1 METGATDGSATD
13 PFELIFRAH
22 FTPMVRLAHLLGS
35 DDPENAAQEAF
46 AKLHGRIRLLAEP
59 EKAVAYLRTCLVNLT
74 RSRHAH
80 LSVVRRYV
88 PPRPVDAASAEHLA
102 LAKADQSSVMAA
114 LSTLSPRHREALVL
128 RYWLDLSE
136 KQMAESMGTS
146 VGSVKSHVSRGLSA
160 LRAAL
165 QSTDGEL

>member
-1 METGATDGSATD
+1 METGAADEAVD
-13 PFELIFRAH
+13 PFEAIFRDQ

-35 DDPENAAQEAF
+35 DDAENAAQEAL
-46 AKLHGRIRLLAEP
+46 AKLYGRLRLLKEP
-59 EKAVAYLRTCLVNLT
+59 EKAVSYLRTCLVNQT

-80 LSVVRRYV
+80 LVVVRRYV
-88 PPRPVDAASAEHLA
+88 PPRPDDSESAERTVLA
-102 LAKADQSSVMAA
+102 MADQSTVIAA
-114 LSTLSPRHREALVL
+114 LALLSPRHREALVL

-146 VGSVKSHVSRGLSA
+146 IGSVKSHVSRGLSA

-165 QSTDGEL
+165 ESTDGEL